1 MVKQTKNSHVVWQLI
16 PVMLTFF
23 AMGFVDLTGIA
34 TNYVKQDFAL
44 SDTIANLFTSMVFF
58 WFLVAS
64 VPTGML
70 MNKIGRHKTVLWSLF
85 VTLLAVLLPLIDY
98 NLTLMII
105 SFSLLGIGNTMM
117 QVSINPLL
125 SNIVSKKSLSGA
137 VTFGQ
142 FVKAM
147 AAFSAPII
155 AGWAA
160 VSLGNW
166 RMLFAIFLLEGI
178 IAFISLW
185 FDKIPEEKLSSK
197 TSTFTQSV
205 ALLSDKLVLL
215 SFIAILC
222 HVGIDV
228 GTNVTAPKILI
239 EKLSIPLTQAGI
251 ATSVYFLSRTIVSLI
266 GAYALAKYSNRLLF
280 LISVVCLALG
290 LGGLLIFDE
299 LYALYACMA
308 LIGAGNAYIF
318 PIVFSQAMLAKPDKK
333 NEVSALMIMGIF
345 GGAVFPILMGA
356 ASDLVASQDGAV
368 TVMLLCVVYLLFM
381 VTKIKH
387 NA

>member
-197 TSTFTQSV
+197 TSTLHK
-205 ALLSDKLVLL
+205 AW
-215 SFIAILC
+215 LC
-222 HVGIDV
+222 
-228 GTNVTAPKILI
+228 
-239 EKLSIPLTQAGI
+239 
-251 ATSVYFLSRTIVSLI
+251 
-266 GAYALAKYSNRLLF
+266 
-280 LISVVCLALG
+280 
-290 LGGLLIFDE
+290 
-299 LYALYACMA
+299 
-308 LIGAGNAYIF
+308 F
-318 PIVFSQAMLAKPDKK
+318 PINWFCSPLLPFCAMW
-333 NEVSALMIMGIF
+333 VLMSE
-345 GGAVFPILMGA
+345 LM
-356 ASDLVASQDGAV
+356 LPPRK
-368 TVMLLCVVYLLFM
+368 F
-381 VTKIKH
+381 
-387 NA
+387 

>member
-333 NEVSALMIMGIF
+333 NEVSALMIMGIC

-368 TVMLLCVVYLLFM
+368 VIMLLCVVYLLFM

>member
-58 WFLVAS
+58 LFLVAS

-368 TVMLLCVVYLLFM
+368 VIMLLCVVYLLFM

>member
-98 NLTLMII
+98 NLTLIII

-368 TVMLLCVVYLLFM
+368 VIMLLCVVYLLFM

>member
-64 VPTGML
+64 IPTGML

-368 TVMLLCVVYLLFM
+368 VIMLLCVVYLLFM

>member
-266 GAYALAKYSNRLLF
+266 GAYALAKYSNHLLF

-318 PIVFSQAMLAKPDKK
+318 PIVFSQAMLYKPDKK

>member
-85 VTLLAVLLPLIDY
+85 ITLLAVLLPLIDY

-125 SNIVSKKSLSGA
+125 SNIVSKKTLSSA

-185 FDKIPEEKLSSK
+185 FDKIPEEKLASK

-368 TVMLLCVVYLLFM
+368 VIMLLCVVYLLFM

>member
-368 TVMLLCVVYLLFM
+368 VIMLLCVVYLLFM